1 MLKQFH
7 HIGFAVRDLD
17 RIISLMENTYGL
29 KACRRINIKDRQ
41 MEAVL
46 YRIGDA
52 YLEYLAPTSEDSPL
66 HGFINKKG
74 EGFHHIA
81 CLVDSINETRDVLPK
96 GALLESRR
104 SDVGSWTIA
113 DFDKKFDSGFINQV
127 IEKDE

>member
-17 RIISLMENTYGL
+17 RIIDLMEKTYGL
-29 KACRRINIKDRQ
+29 KACKRINIEDRQ

-46 YRIGDA
+46 YKIGDA
-52 YLEYLAPTSEDSPL
+52 YLEYLAPTSENSSL
-66 HGFINKKG
+66 YGFINKNG
-74 EGFHHIA
+74 EGIHHIA
-81 CLVDSINETRDVLPK
+81 CLVDSINNARDVLPE

-113 DFDKKFDSGFINQV
+113 DFDKEFDSGFITQI